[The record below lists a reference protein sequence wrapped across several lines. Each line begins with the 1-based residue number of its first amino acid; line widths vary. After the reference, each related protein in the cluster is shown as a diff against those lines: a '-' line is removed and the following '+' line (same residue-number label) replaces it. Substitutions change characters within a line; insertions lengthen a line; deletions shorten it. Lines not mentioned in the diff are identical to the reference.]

1 MHELSIAQNILEIVK
16 QNVPA
21 PEFGDVRS
29 IKVRLGEFAGVVPE
43 SLEFCFEAITADTE
57 LAGAGLDIEKIPFM
71 VECKSCGETS
81 TNNYGMSV
89 CQKCGGAD
97 TKIISGLE
105 MQVVEIELN
114 EVVSEDEF
122 K

>member
-1 MHELSIAQNILEIVK
+1 
-16 QNVPA
+16 
-21 PEFGDVRS
+21 
-29 IKVRLGEFAGVVPE
+29 
-43 SLEFCFEAITADTE
+43 
-57 LAGAGLDIEKIPFM
+57 
-71 VECKSCGETS
+71 
-81 TNNYGMSV
+81 MSV